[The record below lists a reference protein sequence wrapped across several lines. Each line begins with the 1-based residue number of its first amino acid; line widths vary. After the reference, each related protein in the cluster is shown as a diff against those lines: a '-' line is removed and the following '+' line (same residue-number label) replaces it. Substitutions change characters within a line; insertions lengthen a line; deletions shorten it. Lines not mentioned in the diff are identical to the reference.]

1 MKNLL
6 VNLFAIILVGLTV
19 QAQVSSNNSGETIE
33 DTEHGYSFRAPADL
47 YSEKSS
53 GKCAGVILSNSDQT
67 INIVVKPHH
76 SNSLANFFKNESNLA
91 GQGFIQVGEVR
102 ELAQEMKY
110 VRVAKQSNGSN
121 ILLDVIFIPFS
132 GQGGAVVMNFTPSE
146 SLAEEAMNHSISI
159 VKSLRYSAQA
169 VSQPAAQSGSSP
181 QTSSSSVLASKRL
194 YTESG
199 SSQTEIIL
207 CPSGSYSK
215 NSNFFFSGGTSTD
228 FEKGSWSVQNGYLI
242 LNSNSGEQTSY
253 QVSVQSNSS
262 VSLNGR
268 TYSMQNYGC
277 R

>member
-1 MKNLL
+1 MKNIL

-19 QAQVSSNNSGETIE
+19 QAQVSSDNSGETIE
-33 DTEHGYSFRAPADL
+33 DTEHGYSFTAPADL
-47 YSEKSS
+47 NSEKSE
-53 GKCAGVILSNSDQT
+53 GKCAGVIFSNSAGT

-76 SNSLANFFKNESNLA
+76 SNSLANFFKNESKLS
-91 GQGFIQVGEVR
+91 GQGFVQVGEVN
-102 ELAQEMKY
+102 ELANDMKY
-110 VRVAKQSNGSN
+110 VRAAKQMNGSN

-132 GQGGAVVMNFTPSE
+132 AQTGVVVMNFTPSE
-146 SLAEEAMNHSISI
+146 SLADQAMNYSVNI
-159 VKSLRYSAQA
+159 VKSLSYSA
-169 VSQPAAQSGSSP
+169 PAASQSAGQSGSGAQS
-181 QTSSSSVLASKRL
+181 SSSSVLASKRL
-194 YTESG
+194 YAESG

-207 CPSGSYSK
+207 CPSGGYSK

-228 FEKGSWSVQNGYLI
+228 FEKGTWNVQNGYLV

-253 QVSVQSNSS
+253 QVSVQSNNS